1 MDINYDLGHVDC
13 YTSDIIFRTME
24 DRTMRTDRLREL
36 EEYMQQKR
44 SATIP
49 ELCDHFN
56 VSLNTIRRDIKELV
70 KSGTI
75 SKVYGGI
82 LWNQEDNIVPFTAR
96 STVAIDE
103 KRHIGS
109 LAASLVED
117 GETIYIDSGTT
128 AVHLLP
134 YIAQRRNVTVVSN
147 SLIVFN
153 EIQKYPD
160 LNLLTAGGIFNQKTK
175 SFVGLSAVTGLNDI
189 RIRKAFMSSTGVSIE
204 AGATNNSLH
213 EAEVKRAVISRAQK
227 VILMVDHTK
236 FDRSAA
242 ICFCGLEQLACFI
255 TDKKPPEKYLK
266 FFEQNHIMV
275 KY

>member
-1 MDINYDLGHVDC
+1 
-13 YTSDIIFRTME
+13 
-24 DRTMRTDRLREL
+24 MRTDRLREF
-36 EEYMQQKR
+36 EEYMQEKR
-44 SATIP
+44 TATIP
-49 ELCDHFN
+49 ELCAHFD

-70 KSGTI
+70 KSGSVT
-75 SKVYGGI
+75 KVYGGI
-82 LWNQEDNIVPFTAR
+82 VWNHEENIVPFTAR
-96 STVAIDE
+96 SSVAMEE
-103 KRHIGS
+103 KRHIGA

-128 AVHLLP
+128 TVHLLP
-134 YIAQRRNVTVVSN
+134 YIANRKNVTVVSN

-175 SFVGLSAVTGLNDI
+175 SFVGLTAVTGLNDI

-213 EAEVKRAVISRAQK
+213 EAEIKRAVINHAQK
-227 VILMVDHTK
+227 VVLMVDHSK
-236 FDRSAA
+236 LDRSAA
-242 ICFCGLEQLACFI
+242 ICFCDLDQLACFI
-255 TDKKPPEKYLK
+255 TNRRPPDKYLK
-266 FFEQNHIMV
+266 FFEQHHILV

>member
-1 MDINYDLGHVDC
+1 
-13 YTSDIIFRTME
+13 
-24 DRTMRTDRLREL
+24 MRTDRLRDL

-49 ELCDHFN
+49 ELCEHFN

-70 KSGTI
+70 KNGSV

-96 STVAIDE
+96 STVAVDE

-134 YIAQRRNVTVVSN
+134 FISQRKNVTVVSN

-160 LNLLTAGGIFNQKTK
+160 LSLLTAGGIFNQKTK
-175 SFVGLSAVTGLNDI
+175 SFVGLTAVTGLNDI
-189 RIRKAFMSSTGVSIE
+189 RIRKAFMSASGFSIE

-213 EAEVKRAVISRAQK
+213 EAEIKRAVINRAQK
-227 VILMVDHTK
+227 VVLMVDHTK
-236 FDRSAA
+236 LDRAAA
-242 ICFCGLEQLACFI
+242 ICFCDLEQLACFI
-255 TDKKPPEKYLK
+255 TDRRPPDKYMK
-266 FFEQNHIMV
+266 FFEQNHVMV
-275 KY
+275 KF

>member
-1 MDINYDLGHVDC
+1 
-13 YTSDIIFRTME
+13 
-24 DRTMRTDRLREL
+24 MRTDRLRDL

-49 ELCDHFN
+49 ELCAFFN

-70 KSGTI
+70 KNGSV

-82 LWNQEDNIVPFTAR
+82 IWNQEDNIVPFNAR
-96 STVAIDE
+96 STVALDE

-109 LAASLVED
+109 LAATLVED

-128 AVHLLP
+128 AVHVLP
-134 YIAQRRNVTVVSN
+134 FIAQRKNVTVVSN

-153 EIQKYPD
+153 EIQKYPE

-175 SFVGLSAVTGLNDI
+175 SFVGLSAVTGFNDI

-204 AGATNNSLH
+204 SGATNNSLH
-213 EAEVKRAVISRAQK
+213 EAEIKRAVINRAQK
-227 VILMVDHTK
+227 VVLMVDHSK
-236 FDRSAA
+236 LDRSAA
-242 ICFCGLEQLACFI
+242 ICFCGLEQLACFV
-255 TDKKPPEKYLK
+255 TDRRPPEKYMK
-266 FFEQNHIMV
+266 FFEQNHILV
-275 KY
+275 KF

>member
-1 MDINYDLGHVDC
+1 
-13 YTSDIIFRTME
+13 
-24 DRTMRTDRLREL
+24 MRTDRLREL

-49 ELCDHFN
+49 ELCEHFN

-70 KSGTI
+70 KNGSV

-82 LWNQEDNIVPFTAR
+82 LWNQEENIVPFTAR

-128 AVHLLP
+128 AVHLLQF
-134 YIAQRRNVTVVSN
+134 IALRKNVTVVSN

-153 EIQKYPD
+153 EIQKYPE
-160 LNLLTAGGIFNQKTK
+160 LNLLAAGGIFNQKTK
-175 SFVGLSAVTGLNDI
+175 SFVGLTAVTGLNDI
-189 RIRKAFMSSTGVSIE
+189 RIRKAFMSASGFSIE

-213 EAEVKRAVISRAQK
+213 EAEIKRAVINRAQK
-227 VILMVDHTK
+227 VVLMVDHTK
-236 FDRSAA
+236 LDRAAA
-242 ICFCGLEQLACFI
+242 ICFCDLDQLACFI
-255 TDKKPPEKYLK
+255 TDRRPPDKYMK
-266 FFEQNHIMV
+266 FFEQNHVLV
-275 KY
+275 KF